1 MEQHTMNN
9 DFFQRDTH
17 VARVS
22 DKGKSGNHPP
32 HTGDDYF
39 RHDDHVT
46 YVEDHGNPTHA
57 NDDYFRRD
65 DQVAHVNDHGIP
77 DDESADKTLR
87 DAIRDNAMGPKK
99 VTGDAGSVEQH
110 SLKDQIE
117 AERFLASKEAM
128 KRPGLGIRLT
138 KLVPDGT
145 T

>member
-1 MEQHTMNN
+1 MSN

-17 VARVS
+17 VTRVN
-22 DKGKSGNHPP
+22 DNGKSGNHPP
-32 HTGDDYF
+32 HVNDDYF
-39 RHDDHVT
+39 RCDSQTERVNQDGTSAGH
-46 YVEDHGNPTHA
+46 PTHA

-77 DDESADKTLR
+77 DDESADKTIR

-110 SLKDQIE
+110 PLKDQIE

>member
-1 MEQHTMNN
+1 MNDDYFRQDGHVTRVN
-9 DFFQRDTH
+9 DGR
-17 VARVS
+17 
-22 DKGKSGNHPP
+22 KSGNNPP

-46 YVEDHGNPTHA
+46 HVEDHGNPTHA

-77 DDESADKTLR
+77 DNESADKTLR